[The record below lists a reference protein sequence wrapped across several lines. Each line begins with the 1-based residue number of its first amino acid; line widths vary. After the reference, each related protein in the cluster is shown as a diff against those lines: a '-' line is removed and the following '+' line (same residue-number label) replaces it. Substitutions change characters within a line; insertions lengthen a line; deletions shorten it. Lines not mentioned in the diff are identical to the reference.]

1 MGWLAK
7 AFLVFLAIAFFGIGL
22 WFLSLPIFAYLVY
35 SMRPGRRKAGRM
47 ILVTPQS
54 EDGAGGIA
62 AARVSGGGRMRA
74 SRFEWHWRYL
84 IGVSLLVVALV
95 SVGAHGTYSPLVFG
109 GVGLLLLLWAPIS
122 KSGHFPT
129 AGLTPVRE
137 STVLTKRFLPFAWL
151 TVAEV
156 KFSTEEAIR
165 ALTVLRDNL
174 IVTASNSEKPG
185 IFLVIQ
191 VTASSYR
198 SAEAQIADRLHRL
211 ASVLANRGAYLLPL
225 DSGEVVNRFQKRL
238 EPLNLELEDNVVAT
252 IGHSPYD
259 VLVVKPDGAHAKSLG
274 AYVRAAPTIGAGEIE
289 AEIAEDKSR
298 KKGSSSVVGLATL
311 PRPRQKFER
320 QPLLWEVISSL
331 QERFR
336 FSDPDS
342 LTMFLNNMHLSRNA
356 PLGQKLNLVSGG
368 TEEGKA
374 KGATVTV
381 ESLAGTPVELSR
393 AQLRAIVKIYG

>member
-54 EDGAGGIA
+54 EDVAGRSA
-62 AARVSGGGRMRA
+62 TARVPELGRRRA

-84 IGVSLLVVALV
+84 IGVCLLVGALV

-109 GVGLLLLLWAPIS
+109 GLGLLFLLWAPIS
-122 KSGHFPT
+122 KSSHFPT

-156 KFSTEEAIR
+156 KFSTQEAIR

-185 IFLVIQ
+185 VFLVIQ
-191 VTASSYR
+191 VTAYSYR
-198 SAEAQIADRLHRL
+198 RAEAQITDRLHRL

-225 DSGEVVNRFQKRL
+225 DSEEVVNRFQQRL
-238 EPLNLELEDNVVAT
+238 EPLSLELEDSVVAT

-274 AYVRAAPTIGAGEIE
+274 AYVRAAPTIRAGEIE
-289 AEIAEDKSR
+289 TEIADDNFR
-298 KKGSSSVVGLATL
+298 LGSSNVVGLATL

-331 QERFR
+331 QERFH

-342 LTMFLNNMHLSRNA
+342 FTMFLNNMHLSRNA
-356 PLGQKLNLVSGG
+356 PLGQKLNLVSRG